1 MEDSVADAVGDSGVV
16 FVEFLTRSKRFLF
29 FPFQNGKYANEFEK
43 VELTVYGSWKI
54 VKFRLTLK
62 KSGTR

>member
-1 MEDSVADAVGDSGVV
+1 MLLEILASSSSSSLLGRNAS
-16 FVEFLTRSKRFLF
+16 FF